1 MLFFMKVQAYY
12 YYYLFLFLL
21 FVVLRKVGT
30 NTPI

>member
-1 MLFFMKVQAYY
+1 MLFFMKLQSYY

-21 FVVLRKVGT
+21 FVVLRKVDT